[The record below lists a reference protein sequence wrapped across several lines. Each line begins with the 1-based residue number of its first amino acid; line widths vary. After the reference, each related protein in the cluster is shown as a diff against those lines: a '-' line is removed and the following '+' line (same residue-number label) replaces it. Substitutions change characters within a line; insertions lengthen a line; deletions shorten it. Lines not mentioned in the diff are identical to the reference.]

1 MKVLVSTAPF
11 GATSAAPINLMKD
24 ADVDFTINPFGRK
37 MTEVE
42 LAEII
47 DEFDCLI
54 AGTEA
59 ITSRV
64 LANARKLKLI
74 ARVGIGL
81 DSVDLVQAR
90 EQNIR
95 VSYTPDAP
103 SPAVAELTIGLM
115 ISTLR
120 SVQISNQEMH
130 NQRWQ
135 RFFGRRLSES
145 VIGIIGVGRIGSR
158 VIEHLAGFGSPEIL
172 ANDRDP
178 SVAARVPDH
187 VKIVEKEQ
195 IYRDADVISIHV
207 PLTGETQ
214 GMIGASEFQMFR
226 KDAILINTA
235 RGGIVDESA
244 LEDALVKK
252 QIFAAAVDTFGH
264 EPYQGPLCNIEQCL
278 LTSHMG
284 SMSGDCRERM
294 ELEATQEV
302 IRFAQGE
309 VLKQEVPVSE
319 YKIQD
324 MLASGKG
331 A

>member
-1 MKVLVSTAPF
+1 MSTAPF

-24 ADVDFTINPFGRK
+24 AGIHFAINSFGRK

-47 DEFDCLI
+47 DGFDCLI

-64 LANARKLKLI
+64 LENAGNLKLI

-130 NQRWQ
+130 NRRWQ

-158 VIEHLAGFGSPEIL
+158 VIEHLSGFGCPEIL
-172 ANDRDP
+172 ANDCDP
-178 SVAARVPDH
+178 SVAARVPDY
-187 VKIVEKEQ
+187 VKMVEKEQ

-214 GMIGASEFQMFR
+214 GMIGAKEFQMFK
-226 KDAILINTA
+226 KDAVLINTA

-244 LEDALVKK
+244 LGDALVKK
-252 QIFAAAVDTFGH
+252 QIFAAAVDTFEN
-264 EPYQGPLCNIEQCL
+264 EPYRGPLCNIEQCL

-284 SMSGDCRERM
+284 SMSDDCRERM

-309 VLKQEVPVSE
+309 ALKQEVPASE
-319 YKIQD
+319 YEIQD
-324 MLASGKG
+324 MLFRGKG